1 VVAGVLV
8 DLLLT
13 DWPGR
18 AVQVVV
24 AMGSGELPEPLEPQI
39 QVAVLVVVDFLA
51 QTQVTQAAQAAQA
64 SSSLNTPFLALQT

>member
-1 VVAGVLV
+1 V

-24 AMGSGELPEPLEPQI
+24 ATDREELLEPLELLT
-39 QVAVLVVVDFLA
+39 QVAVVVVVDFLA
-51 QTQVTQAAQAAQA
+51 QTQVTQAAQAAPV